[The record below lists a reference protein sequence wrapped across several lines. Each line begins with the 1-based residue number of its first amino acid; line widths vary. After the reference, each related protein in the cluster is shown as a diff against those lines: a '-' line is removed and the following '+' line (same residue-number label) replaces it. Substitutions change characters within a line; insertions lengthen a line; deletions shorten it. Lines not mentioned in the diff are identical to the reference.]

1 MVDKKFLCIIYN
13 LMRLGGARLL
23 SKITIKAQ
31 ILSILLISLFA
42 FLSPLAASS
51 QELTASRIKIDPY
64 DGRKGNKGTWIGA
77 WVMLQG
83 VRIDGKSIGKSSVG
97 FEFSGKL
104 PRRSIFEFGVSS
116 KRTFTDM
123 PKHASERSH
132 KHLGYRTWIGAKNG
146 GSDAWNLYSK
156 LNKTDKIIFK
166 GICGLIADEKFTKK
180 IMDTLGSKKPYSY
193 EDYVDE
199 EYSKYFSMSGRN
211 KELSRIGQACNSRIG
226 NKGDNFVAF
235 KIGSSSTSSVA
246 KNTNNN
252 VQKLCGYPTNYT
264 TNRRLNSSQLRMIQT
279 GLARYGLYNGA
290 IDGAFGRGSCAALKK
305 FMNCQNKNKSKLD
318 DGHIYKLSS
327 SWIKP
332 TISENACFRGID
344 AKVVVKNTCSM
355 SEADI
360 KIAQNRLTNVGIYN
374 SSIDG
379 KIGQGTT
386 WAFTNFETILGEFA
400 DNKKACLSKEEIKWI
415 GVLDWGLRNKAKCN
429 DLNKKN
435 ELRLISADLKKLG
448 FNTKDFSTG
457 ANQSTAE
464 KIPEAEFRNIVKSII
479 DYEKSVDDGYFK
491 VGAVKRDCRLI
502 AFERN
507 TVKELLAPK
516 LTEFYTL
523 SEAKHLM
530 ADLKTYLGSCENY
543 FGAKLADLAAP
554 VNNISDL
561 DSWNDDLRKSFQK
574 LADFVKEEKFSSGK
588 TCEPGGLSNVEDFGS
603 YHSAMVDS
611 RRKAQD
617 FAVKTIDDELN
628 ILKTA
633 IQDFKVT
640 NPLDSRSSSLS
651 ELISRIEKG
660 LQSASDGVTVFSKLQ
675 VVKDI
680 REKLGSLEIPFQSN
694 EISLVDSKFLLNADQ
709 LKLANSLKELN
720 EQLIAIGLAE
730 EEASKSEEIAKVKES
745 LASEERLR
753 QEAATLFDD
762 IREYYNLGNQMGLEL
777 AKFLNDAK
785 GAELSDD
792 WTVELTKNFEELLT
806 YVNKFED
813 FKAFRVGRKEAR
825 SSREEEIKSVLA
837 SDINRVISEVSN
849 WVQANPFSDNA
860 GRLYELIDEFSNKA
874 KDSDINSLETSL
886 NSLLASVEDLS
897 IKLPISELLE
907 RRGYKADGEN
917 KPLGGAQDVII
928 ELSDAQQ
935 FIMDLKAFTDK
946 NPDEF
951 GLQLVRLYTAVV
963 PIIQDNVWSDSMK
976 EAFSSLKDFTTEN
989 EKFTSFRYALI
1000 DLREKEKQQLMA
1012 SLQEKV
1018 ACMLNTG
1025 EAFSKANLFADETV
1039 ELLKIFEFAERLR
1052 NSKKTND
1059 QLRLLLNLKNSY
1071 GDLQIEYEC
1080 DLVLD
1085 FEILKLSGEEKTLI
1099 EEINGVNEAI
1109 RLAELEKDKAEREQE
1124 RLEAEKAAEEEE
1136 RKLKEAEEEDQRL
1149 KEQSKRAK
1157 QEYEKEVGATIAYS
1171 DFLFDDVTIFVESG
1185 YQFPVEFV
1193 TRFSQVRGL
1202 IGKDAWTQE
1211 QYYLFVEFENW
1222 LMTISEFSDFV
1233 KNRTQQMLV
1242 ELNKELK
1249 STIKDV
1255 ETLSVDLTQWA
1266 AKNPFAE
1273 RAVDVLAAVE
1283 EISVCANNSIFKIND
1298 RTEKVEIEA
1307 LVTCAMDSVKSISRI
1322 IDEQQ
1327 FCTPALNLGCISGSS
1342 EGENSTGKTATTKPP
1357 GAGTE
1362 TTTASQSSVLV
1373 KYYVEKASNLQFL
1386 ISDLQSYFETMNGNQ
1401 TCLSDRKAILEIA
1414 NLRQLVETSA
1424 DESSKVKIGEFIDKF
1439 ISPCDEVFNFLGSS
1453 IEKRTKDTR
1462 DLFNEKTEELQTL
1475 SRELEQWATKNPFD
1489 QRAENAIKLLE
1500 KSELLL
1506 SDQSLDYEEGFVLM
1520 RDLIVEIQTTGIL
1533 SQKEPN
1539 TLEGTKGTTG
1549 SISEDWNSVS
1559 DFISARQKRFC
1570 QIVENSREEL
1580 DIAMTTGNQLKQN
1593 LVLRNLDQQIEAI
1606 IPDGEFSDWVMQ
1618 VQEVFATEE
1627 GNAAFKLE
1635 AQCNTT
1641 FGTGSANVENEKQV
1655 WFAPAK
1661 PGSRIFE
1668 QLLSV
1673 ERGDF
1678 VLVNGRLITYQSEG
1692 ITSSS
1697 SKFITQMGINSTFKR
1712 QTDTKPML
1720 GINPD
1725 YFVEVNYL
1733 SKL

>member
-1 MVDKKFLCIIYN
+1 M
-13 LMRLGGARLL
+13 
-23 SKITIKAQ
+23 
-31 ILSILLISLFA
+31 ISLPIQA
-42 FLSPLAASS
+42 SAA
-51 QELTASRIKIDPY
+51 ELTASGIKINPF
-64 DGRKGNKGTWIGA
+64 DGRQNNKGDWVGA
-77 WVMLQG
+77 WIYLKKPK
-83 VRIDGKSIGKSSVG
+83 IDGRSIGKTSVG
-97 FEFSGKL
+97 FEFSGNF
-104 PRRSIFEFGVSS
+104 PNRPINSVGFTSI
-116 KRTFTDM
+116 RTFTNM
-123 PKHASERSH
+123 PKSAADRTDNIGH
-132 KHLGYRTWIGAKNG
+132 RTWFSGRKVRE
-146 GSDAWNLYSK
+146 DAWNLYTR
-156 LNKTDKIIFK
+156 LNETDKLILK
-166 GICGLIADEKFTKK
+166 AICGLIADDSFANNIVDQLEATE
-180 IMDTLGSKKPYSY
+180 PYSFNGW
-193 EDYVDE
+193 VDNK
-199 EYSKYFSMSGRN
+199 YNKYFSQSGRH
-211 KELSRIGQACNSRIG
+211 KELTRIGKACNNRLG
-226 NKGDNFVAF
+226 NTGDKFVTF
-235 KIGSSSTSSVA
+235 KIGASKSVSVASSSSI
-246 KNTNNN
+246 KI
-252 VQKLCGYPTNYT
+252 QKLCGYPTSYT
-264 TNRRLNSSQLRMIQT
+264 SNRRLIKGQLRDIQR

-290 IDGAFGRGSCAALKK
+290 IDGDFGRGTCAALKK
-305 FMNCQNKNKSKLD
+305 FMNCQGKDRQKLD
-318 DGHIYKLSS
+318 DGLIYRLSYS
-327 SWIKP
+327 HVKP
-332 TISENACFRGID
+332 TIDERSCYQSAGL
-344 AKVVVKNTCSM
+344 KVAKNTCSM
-355 SEADI
+355 TETDI
-360 KIAQNRLTNVGIYN
+360 RLAQSRLTTVGLYN
-374 SSIDG
+374 SSVDG
-379 KIGQGTT
+379 KIGTVT
-386 WAFTNFETILGEFA
+386 NWAFTNLENLLGEFA
-400 DNKKACLSKEEIKWI
+400 DEKKACLSKEEIKWI
-415 GVLDWGLRNKAKCN
+415 EVLGWGKQNRAKCN

-448 FNTKDFSTG
+448 FNTKDLSTG
-457 ANQSTAE
+457 ANYSTAE
-464 KIPEAEFRNIVKSII
+464 KIPESEFRNIVKSII

-561 DSWNDDLRKSFQK
+561 DGWNDDLRKSFQK

-617 FAVKTIDDELN
+617 FAINTIDDELN
-628 ILKTA
+628 VLKTA
-633 IQDFKVT
+633 IQDFKVA
-640 NPLDSRSSSLS
+640 NPLDNRSSSLN

-660 LQSASDGVTVFSKLQ
+660 LQSSSDGATIFSKLLA
-675 VVKDI
+675 VKDI
-680 REKLGSLEIPFQSN
+680 REKLNSLEIPFQLN
-694 EISLVDSKFLLNADQ
+694 EISLVDSKFLLNSDQ
-709 LKLANSLKELN
+709 LKLANSIKALN
-720 EQLIAIGLAE
+720 EQLIATGLAE

-745 LASEERLR
+745 QASEERLR
-753 QEAATLFDD
+753 KEAATLFDD

-777 AKFLNDAK
+777 AKFLNDSK

-792 WTVELTKNFEELLT
+792 WTIELTKNFEELLT

-825 SSREEEIKSVLA
+825 SSREEEIKSTLA
-837 SDINRVISEVSN
+837 SDINRVIAEVSS
-849 WVQANPFSDNA
+849 WIQANPFSDNA
-860 GRLYELIDEFSNKA
+860 GRLYELIDEFSEKA
-874 KDSDINSLETSL
+874 KDTDINSLETSL

-946 NPDEF
+946 NPNEF

-989 EKFTSFRYALI
+989 ENFTTFRYSLI

-1025 EAFSKANLFADETV
+1025 EAFSKANLLADETV

-1052 NSKKTND
+1052 NSEKIND
-1059 QLRLLLNLKNSY
+1059 RLRLLLNLKNSF

-1085 FEILKLSGEEKTLI
+1085 FEILKLSEEEKTLI

-1109 RLAELEKDKAEREQE
+1109 RLAELEKDKAEREQK
-1124 RLEAEKAAEEEE
+1124 RLEAEMAAEEEE
-1136 RKLKEAEEEDQRL
+1136 RKLEK
-1149 KEQSKRAK
+1149 SKLAK
-1157 QEYEKEVGATIAYS
+1157 QEYEKEVEATIAYS
-1171 DFLFDDVTIFVESG
+1171 DYLFDDITVFVESG

-1202 IGKDAWTQE
+1202 IGQDSWTQE
-1211 QYYLFVEFENW
+1211 QYNIFVEFQKW
-1222 LMTISEFSDFV
+1222 LLTISEFSDFEN
-1233 KNRTQQMLV
+1233 NRNQQILV

-1249 STIKDV
+1249 STLNDV
-1255 ETLSVDLTQWA
+1255 ETLSVNLTQWA

-1273 RAVDVLAAVE
+1273 RAIDVLAAVE
-1283 EISVCANNSIFKIND
+1283 ELSVCAKNSILNIKYRI
-1298 RTEKVEIEA
+1298 EEIEIEA
-1307 LVTCAMDSVKSISRI
+1307 LGTCAADSVKFISNI

-1327 FCTPALNLGCISGSS
+1327 FCTPTLNLGCMSDSG
-1342 EGENSTGKTATTKPP
+1342 EGENSTGKTATTKPLA
-1357 GAGTE
+1357 AGTKN
-1362 TTTASQSSVLV
+1362 TTASQSSVLV

-1386 ISDLQSYFETMNGNQ
+1386 ISDLQSYFDTMNGNQ

-1453 IEKRTKDTR
+1453 IEKRTNETR
-1462 DLFNEKTEELQTL
+1462 DLFNEKTEELLRL

-1500 KSELLL
+1500 KSEVLL
-1506 SDQSLDYEEGFVLM
+1506 SDQSLDYQEGFVLM

-1533 SQKEPN
+1533 SQEEPN
-1539 TLEGTKGTTG
+1539 TPEGTTVTTG

-1606 IPDGEFSDWVMQ
+1606 IPDGEFSDWVMK
-1618 VQEVFATEE
+1618 VDEVFATDE

-1635 AQCNTT
+1635 AQCSTT
-1641 FGTGSANVENEKQV
+1641 FGTGSANIENEKQV

-1697 SKFITQMGINSTFKR
+1697 SKFITQMGINSTFKS
-1712 QTDTKPML
+1712 QTETKPIL

>member
-1 MVDKKFLCIIYN
+1 MV
-13 LMRLGGARLL
+13 LL
-23 SKITIKAQ
+23 SLVT
-31 ILSILLISLFA
+31 ISL
-42 FLSPLAASS
+42 PIQASTAD
-51 QELTASRIKIDPY
+51 LTASRINISPY
-64 DGRKGNKGTWIGA
+64 DGRQGNRGDWVGA
-77 WVMLQG
+77 WIYLQN
-83 VRIDGKSIGKSSVG
+83 VKIDGQSIGKTSVG
-97 FEFSGKL
+97 FEFSGNF
-104 PRRSIFEFGVSS
+104 PNRPINDIGFSSI
-116 KRTFTDM
+116 RTFTNM
-123 PKHASERSH
+123 PKSAAD
-132 KHLGYRTWIGAKNG
+132 RTDNIGHRIWFSG
-146 GSDAWNLYSK
+146 GSVRDDAWKLYTK
-156 LNKTDKIIFK
+156 LNETDKLILK
-166 GICGLIADEKFTKK
+166 GICGLISDDGFASDIVDRLEGT
-180 IMDTLGSKKPYSY
+180 KPYSFNGW
-193 EDYVDE
+193 VDNK
-199 EYSKYFSMSGRN
+199 YNKYFSQSGRH
-211 KELSRIGQACNSRIG
+211 KELSRIGKLCNNRLGNTG
-226 NKGDNFVAF
+226 NKFVTF
-235 KIGSSSTSSVA
+235 KIGASKSVNVASSSSI
-246 KNTNNN
+246 KI
-252 VQKLCGYPTNYT
+252 QKLCGYPTNYT
-264 TNRRLNSSQLRMIQT
+264 SNRRINVGQLRDIQR
-279 GLARYGLYNGA
+279 GLARYGLYNGG
-290 IDGAFGRGSCAALKK
+290 IDGAFGRGTCAALKK
-305 FMNCQNKNKSKLD
+305 FMDCQAKDRKKLD
-318 DGHIYKLSS
+318 DGLIYKLSS
-327 SWIKP
+327 SWVKP
-332 TISENACFRGID
+332 TIDERSCYQSAGL
-344 AKVVVKNTCSM
+344 KVAKNTCSM
-355 SEADI
+355 TETDI
-360 KIAQNRLTNVGIYN
+360 RLAQSRLTTVGLYN

-379 KIGQGTT
+379 KIGTGTN
-386 WAFTNFETILGEFA
+386 WAFTNLEKLLGEFA
-400 DNKKACLSKEEIKWI
+400 DDKKACLSKEEIKWI
-415 GVLDWGLRNKAKCN
+415 DVLDWGIQNKAKCN
-429 DLNKKN
+429 DLNKKS

-448 FNTKDFSTG
+448 FNTKNFSKG
-457 ANQSTAE
+457 SNYSVAE
-464 KIPEAEFRNIVKSII
+464 NIPEAEFRNIVKSII

-502 AFERN
+502 AFERS

-523 SEAKHLM
+523 NEAKLLM

-554 VNNISDL
+554 INNISDL
-561 DSWNDDLRKSFQK
+561 NSWNDNLRKSFQK

-588 TCEPGGLSNVEDFGS
+588 TCEPGGLSNVKDFGS

-611 RRKAQD
+611 RKKAQD
-617 FAVKTIDDELN
+617 FAIETIDDELK

-633 IQDFKVT
+633 IQDFKVA
-640 NPLDSRSSSLS
+640 NPLDNRSSSLN
-651 ELISRIEKG
+651 ELVSKIEKG
-660 LQSASDGVTVFSKLQ
+660 LQPASDGVTVFSKLQ

-680 REKLGSLEIPFQSN
+680 REKLRSLEIPFQSN

-709 LKLANSLKELN
+709 LKLANSIKQLN
-720 EQLIAIGLAE
+720 EQLMAIELAE

-745 LASEERLR
+745 QASEERLR
-753 QEAATLFDD
+753 QESLTLFDD

-792 WTVELTKNFEELLT
+792 WTIELTKDFEELLT

-813 FKAFRVGRKEAR
+813 FKVFRVERKEAR
-825 SSREEEIKSVLA
+825 SSREEEIKSTLA

-860 GRLYELIDEFSNKA
+860 GRLYELIDEFSEKA
-874 KDSDINSLETSL
+874 KNTNIKSLETSL

-897 IKLPISELLE
+897 INLPISELLE

-935 FIMDLKAFTDK
+935 FIMDLKAFTDE
-946 NPDEF
+946 NPNEF
-951 GLQLVRLYTAVV
+951 GLQLVRLYTAVI
-963 PIIQDNVWSDSMK
+963 PIIQDNLWSDSMK
-976 EAFSSLKDFTTEN
+976 EAFSSLKDFTAEN
-989 EKFTSFRYALI
+989 ENFTSFRFSLI

-1018 ACMLNTG
+1018 ACMLDTG

-1052 NSKKTND
+1052 NSEKIND
-1059 QLRLLLNLKNSY
+1059 QLRLLLNLKNSF
-1071 GDLQIEYEC
+1071 GELQIDYEC

-1085 FEILKLSGEEKTLI
+1085 FDILKLSVEEKTLI

-1109 RLAELEKDKAEREQE
+1109 RLAELEKNKAEREQK
-1124 RLEAEKAAEEEE
+1124 RLEAEKAAEEEQ
-1136 RKLKEAEEEDQRL
+1136 RKLKEAEEEARRV
-1149 KEQSKRAK
+1149 KEEEERAK
-1157 QEYEKEVGATIAYS
+1157 QEYHTKIEVTIASS
-1171 DFLFDDVTIFVESG
+1171 DYLFDDITAFVESG

-1193 TRFSQVRGL
+1193 TRFSQIRDL
-1202 IGKDAWTQE
+1202 IGNRDWTQE
-1211 QYYLFVEFENW
+1211 QYNIFVGFKKWLF
-1222 LMTISEFSDFV
+1222 TISEFSDFV
-1233 KNRTQQMLV
+1233 ENRNQQILV

-1249 STIKDV
+1249 STRNDI
-1255 ETLSVDLTQWA
+1255 ESLSVNLTQWA

-1273 RAVDVLAAVE
+1273 RAIDVLAAVE
-1283 EISVCANNSIFKIND
+1283 ELSVCAKNSILNITKRIEKI
-1298 RTEKVEIEA
+1298 EIED
-1307 LVTCAMDSVKSISRI
+1307 LVMCAADRVKSISTI
-1322 IDEQQ
+1322 IDDQQ
-1327 FCTPALNLGCISGSS
+1327 LCTPTLNLGCISEPS
-1342 EGENSTGKTATTKPP
+1342 EGANSTDTATTANPP
-1357 GAGTE
+1357 AVGNE

-1386 ISDLQSYFETMNGNQ
+1386 ISDLQSYFETMNGTQ
-1401 TCLSDRKAILEIA
+1401 ACLSDRKAILEIA
-1414 NLRQLVETSA
+1414 NLRQLVETSME
-1424 DESSKVKIGEFIDKF
+1424 ESSKVKIAEFIDKF

-1453 IEKRTKDTR
+1453 IEKRTKETR
-1462 DLFNEKTEELQTL
+1462 DLFNVKKEELQTL
-1475 SRELEQWATKNPFD
+1475 SRELDQWATKNPLD
-1489 QRAENAIKLLE
+1489 QRVENAIKLLE
-1500 KSELLL
+1500 ESEVLL
-1506 SDQSLDYEEGFVLM
+1506 SDLSLDYEEGFVLM

-1533 SQKEPN
+1533 SEKE
-1539 TLEGTKGTTG
+1539 TTTSEETTVTAG
-1549 SISEDWNSVS
+1549 PISEGWISVS

-1606 IPDGEFSDWVMQ
+1606 IPDGEFNDWVMQ
-1618 VQEVFATEE
+1618 VQEVFATED

-1635 AQCNTT
+1635 AQCGTT
-1641 FGTGSANVENEKQV
+1641 FGTGSANIENEKQV

-1697 SKFITQMGINSTFKR
+1697 SKFITQMGINSTFKS
-1712 QTDTKPML
+1712 QTETKPIL